1 MKTVNFLFWTLS
13 PIESEYVGLDDII
26 SVNGIVGWLD
36 FVGYDMIAII
46 DEREVLHKIAIKD
59 IHSIVKYSNFI
70 EGNMCSVAIK
80 DLIAA

>member
-1 MKTVNFLFWTLS
+1 MKTVNFLFWTLT
-13 PIESEYVGLDDII
+13 PIESDYVGLDDII

-36 FVGYDMIAII
+36 FFGQDYIVVV
-46 DEREVLHKIAIKD
+46 DEREIHYRIAIKD

-80 DLIAA
+80 ELIAA